1 MRLVKE
7 YDENGEPIM
16 NVTGSYREAPN
27 FPKASENDV
36 FFRGGASTSEDKYKT
51 LVING
56 LKMMPQSIW
65 LNRHVVLKLINENN
79 A

>member
-1 MRLVKE
+1 
-7 YDENGEPIM
+7 M

-36 FFRGGASTSEDKYKT
+36 FVRGGASTSEDKHKT

-56 LKMMPQSIW
+56 LRMMPQSIW
-65 LNRHVVLKLINENN
+65 LNRHTVLKLINENN